1 MYTIM
6 VVEDERRLREIIVK
20 YFIAE
25 GFKVLEA
32 ENGRAAIELVKM
44 ESVDVILMDVMMPEL
59 NGFEAC
65 KQIRT
70 FSDALVIMLTAR
82 DDDEDKI
89 KGFDCGADEYVTKPF
104 SPKVL
109 VARVNALLKR
119 LGNKTEAQDYIQIS
133 GLKIYKE
140 NYEVYDMG
148 KEVKLS
154 PKEYDLLL
162 LLVENRNAVLT
173 RETILNKVWGYDY
186 YGDYRTVDTHIK
198 KLRKKLPHSSDA
210 IKTIVKLGYKF
221 EVK

>member
-6 VVEDERRLREIIVK
+6 VVEDEKRLREIVVK
-20 YFIAE
+20 YFKAE

-32 ENGRAAIELVKM
+32 VNGKEAVSLIKTTP
-44 ESVDVILMDVMMPEL
+44 VDIILMDVMMPEL

-65 KQIRT
+65 KQIRV
-70 FSDALVIMLTAR
+70 FSDALIIMLTAR

-119 LGNKTEAQDYIQIS
+119 LNTTVEATNIIQF
-133 GLKIYKE
+133 GALKINKD
-140 NYEVYDMG
+140 NYEVHDQDD
-148 KEVKLS
+148 EIKLS
-154 PKEYDLLL
+154 PKEFDLLL
-162 LLVENRNAVLT
+162 LLVENKNVVLT
-173 RETILNKVWGYDY
+173 RETILDRVWGYDY

-198 KLRKKLPHSSDA
+198 KLRKKLPYSNEA
-210 IKTIVKLGYKF
+210 IKTIVKIGYKF